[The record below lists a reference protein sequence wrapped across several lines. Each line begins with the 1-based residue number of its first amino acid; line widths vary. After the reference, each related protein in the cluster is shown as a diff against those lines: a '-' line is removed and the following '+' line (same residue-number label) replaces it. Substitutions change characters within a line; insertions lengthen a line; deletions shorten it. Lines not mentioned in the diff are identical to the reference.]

1 MSLVKRNCRRSR
13 ASPTISTMKLGSRS
27 GTERRAWKSKPSKPA
42 ISPSVAMSS
51 NSKPIT
57 QQRDLAKLPR
67 ALAPLLERPQ
77 WAVWRWTQKPDGT
90 WQKPPLMATQP
101 DRHASTSDPST
112 WSSYET
118 ALAAVRA
125 RQADGI
131 SYILTEDDPFAA
143 IVLDHCRDL
152 ETRSIDI
159 WAQLFL
165 ERGRNTYTEV
175 TPSGT
180 GCRIWGLANG
190 GPLHKKFTLKAGP
203 REFEPEKIIFAELFR
218 CTRKALTITGYR
230 LNTVREL
237 TNIDRVF
244 DWAVIWGERRKAE
257 AAAAEEAVRA
267 TNGGN
272 GFNSDGCVYSIDQI
286 EHFVREG
293 APPEANRSE
302 LFHTIIGHYL
312 GCGWDQEK
320 IFEHLQQFPDGI
332 GGRYLSEN
340 RLRGEISRSAGKYGA
355 VELPW
360 SGESGWTDG
369 GGQQAKAAPA
379 PQPEPVQPPPPP
391 PPLPP
396 APDPELEN
404 NELDDPELVD
414 ELEDDEKDEPEQS
427 DLPQLFVHG
436 SPDPRPLTTWLV
448 KHILPARGHGLLSG
462 QWGTAKTFT
471 AIDLAAE
478 GANQV
483 RLRFDAVWKEKCG
496 DGKERAPFCWYEV
509 APTLLQKGSAEK
521 LIAMARQAEPVLMEQ
536 YGLPLGLIIID
547 TLAACAGYRR
557 SGDENDNA
565 VGQALMNV
573 LRTVA
578 QEIDCFV
585 LGVDHFGKDMEA
597 GTRGAAAKESSAD
610 SVLVCLGHK
619 ELSGAISNAR
629 LAVRK
634 NRGGPQGQE
643 YPFTLRRV
651 EMGQDED
658 GEPETTM
665 VVDWL
670 PPGATAAPS
679 APDDPWAKPKRQ
691 DQRTA
696 ALRLKR
702 VLMAPDGPVV
712 RMVDEKLV
720 RKAFYACTPADGTP
734 EQKGRFR
741 RQRFLAA
748 LDWAEQQQ
756 LIGAGEVNEV
766 SYLWLARPKSEDQE
780 EG

>member
-1 MSLVKRNCRRSR
+1 MIKRQ
-13 ASPTISTMKLGSRS
+13 S
-27 GTERRAWKSKPSKPA
+27 G
-42 ISPSVAMSS
+42 
-51 NSKPIT
+51 
-57 QQRDLAKLPR
+57 
-67 ALAPLLERPQ
+67 
-77 WAVWRWTQKPDGT
+77 
-90 WQKPPLMATQP
+90 
-101 DRHASTSDPST
+101 
-112 WSSYET
+112 
-118 ALAAVRA
+118 
-125 RQADGI
+125 
-131 SYILTEDDPFAA
+131 
-143 IVLDHCRDL
+143 VLF
-152 ETRSIDI
+152 I
-159 WAQLFL
+159 
-165 ERGRNTYTEV
+165 
-175 TPSGT
+175 
-180 GCRIWGLANG
+180 
-190 GPLHKKFTLKAGP
+190 
-203 REFEPEKIIFAELFR
+203 
-218 CTRKALTITGYR
+218 
-230 LNTVREL
+230 
-237 TNIDRVF
+237 
-244 DWAVIWGERRKAE
+244 
-257 AAAAEEAVRA
+257 
-267 TNGGN
+267 
-272 GFNSDGCVYSIDQI
+272 
-286 EHFVREG
+286 
-293 APPEANRSE
+293 
-302 LFHTIIGHYL
+302 
-312 GCGWDQEK
+312 
-320 IFEHLQQFPDGI
+320 
-332 GGRYLSEN
+332 
-340 RLRGEISRSAGKYGA
+340 
-355 VELPW
+355 
-360 SGESGWTDG
+360 
-369 GGQQAKAAPA
+369 
-379 PQPEPVQPPPPP
+379 
-391 PPLPP
+391 
-396 APDPELEN
+396 
-404 NELDDPELVD
+404 
-414 ELEDDEKDEPEQS
+414 
-427 DLPQLFVHG
+427 
-436 SPDPRPLTTWLV
+436 
-448 KHILPARGHGLLSG
+448 
-462 QWGTAKTFT
+462 
-471 AIDLAAE
+471 AAE

-521 LIAMARQAEPVLMEQ
+521 LIAMARQAEPMLMEQ

-702 VLMAPDGPVV
+702 VLMAILADQGIDLPIAPDGPVV